1 MNKGTGVYMGYIEEM
16 RSLVGNRPLILVGS
30 HVIIL
35 NKNNEVLLQLRSDYN
50 FWGIIGGALECGET
64 LEEAAKREVYE
75 ETGLIVKQLEPFQN
89 FSGKEFFNIY
99 PNGDQVHGVLVTYIC
114 RDFEGTLRIDH
125 AESKEL
131 QFFPIH
137 DLPTNIGSVH
147 KLVLDT
153 FLKNNID

>member
-1 MNKGTGVYMGYIEEM
+1 MGYIEEM

-30 HVIIL
+30 HVILL

-50 FWGIIGGALECGET
+50 CWGIIGGALECGET

-75 ETGLIVKQLEPFQN
+75 ETGLIVKHLEPLQT

-99 PNGDQVHGVLVTYIC
+99 PNGDQVYSVLVTYIC

-125 AESKEL
+125 VESKDL
-131 QFFPIH
+131 RFFPIH
-137 DLPTNIGSVH
+137 DLPPNIGSVH

-153 FLKNNID
+153 FLEKFC

>member
-1 MNKGTGVYMGYIEEM
+1 MGYIEEM
-16 RSLVGNRPLILVGS
+16 RKLVGNRPLILVGS

-35 NKNNEVLLQLRSDYN
+35 NNNNEVLLQLRSDYN
-50 FWGIIGGALECGET
+50 CWGIIGGALECGET

-75 ETGLIVKQLEPFQN
+75 ETGLTVKYLEPFQT

-125 AESKEL
+125 AESKDFR
-131 QFFPIH
+131 FFPIY
-137 DLPTNIGSVH
+137 DLPTNIGLVH

-153 FLKNNID
+153 FIKSNLD